1 MSYSQY
7 NYTTANQTKLRTPRD
22 YAPISGMC
30 TVCTED
36 CPGPCEIGQSA
47 LKGSETLYP
56 TETATSQAASDKD
69 YPVDFS
75 HLNINGRCFGMEGTK
90 QGKLAYCHAD
100 ISCEI
105 GSGKEKIKLKAPYI
119 FPAIAKLNWKG
130 YYSGAALAGVMAV
143 IGEDM
148 PTTDPQAV
156 VRNGKGGVLTPSE
169 V

>member
-75 HLNINGRCFGMEGTK
+75 HLNINGRSFGMERTK
-90 QGKLAYCHAD
+90 QGKLAYCYAD
-100 ISCEI
+100 LSCEI
-105 GSGKEKIKLKAPYI
+105 GSGKEFAE
-119 FPAIAKLNWKG
+119 
-130 YYSGAALAGVMAV
+130 S
-143 IGEDM
+143 
-148 PTTDPQAV
+148 
-156 VRNGKGGVLTPSE
+156 VLQD
-169 V
+169 